1 MPSFNTSIYG
11 ICGRRRVANPELKI
25 LVLTNSTDSMRP
37 RPESQIISDSNNI
50 YFVCTDEATKSF
62 IIKSNFDFSVITEKE
77 LDLGGTTKR
86 TLESPAWAKTDKSEI
101 IIGGD
106 ENTNNAGGYPAADY
120 NKEITRITA
129 STLSAVSTY
138 PTGHNPA
145 VRTSGTYNNSTIY
158 NQLLNSSG
166 DLIMVGKGYAQGNN
180 YSRHNSSFVEQSYKF
195 IDYPYIISGSDIT
208 GDILYIAGQQYV
220 TRIDTSTDTID
231 AAYDFVNGAIT
242 FYLRRVIYGSDG
254 AVYVAGYYISGA
266 SAAKGWIAK
275 LSSDLTT
282 KTWEKDFNITA
293 SNSDTRF
300 FGICEH
306 QGKLYVTGKYTDLS
320 SNTYGF
326 VARVNMST
334 GNFEQCIGITEVT
347 NSYIFNNIIES
358 INNNLY
364 VGGYSRPYNAARN
377 EPTVIGLFNQT
388 DLTWLNGKSTS
399 GNEYSFATEAFT
411 QSAPGSTYA
420 ASGATISNPSTGT
433 STKQGKDL
441 GNSGT
446 LTDTVYTE

>member
-1 MPSFNTSIYG
+1 MSFILNPYVYG
-11 ICGRRRVANPELKI
+11 DELFKI

-37 RPESQIISDSNNI
+37 RPESKIIADTNNM

-62 IIKSNFDFSVITEKE
+62 LIKSNFDFSVIIEKE
-77 LDLGGTTKR
+77 LDLSGTTKR
-86 TLESPAWAKTDKSEI
+86 SMETANWAKSDKSEI
-101 IIGGD
+101 IVGGY
-106 ENTNNAGGYPAADY
+106 ENTNSGGGYPAGD
-120 NKEITRITA
+120 NVKELTRIKA
-129 STLSAVSTY
+129 ATLNAVTTY
-138 PTGHNPA
+138 PTGHDPA
-145 VRTSGTYNNSTIY
+145 VRTSGTYNNSVIY
-158 NQLLNSSG
+158 NQLLNSSD
-166 DLIMVGKGYAQGNN
+166 DLVMVGSGFVENNN

-195 IDYPYIISGSDIT
+195 IDKPYLIFGSDIIN
-208 GDILYIAGQQYV
+208 DILYVAGQNYI

-364 VGGYSRPYNAARN
+364 IGGYSRPYNAARN
-377 EPTVIGLFNQT
+377 DPTVIGLFNQT

-420 ASGATISNPSTGT
+420 VSGATIANPSTGT

-446 LTDTVYTE
+446 LTDTVFSE